1 MKNKQVILT
10 AKGDYTKYLVQ
21 TTEIE
26 APKKGE
32 VQIKILASGF
42 AWADVMMRFGMYPA
56 MPKFPFVQGY
66 DIVGEIIKVGE
77 GVSENYKGKR
87 VAAFLQWGGHSQY
100 INLPTEKL
108 IEISSSL
115 DPYQVECLP
124 LNYITAYQVLTRAAK
139 VKKNDTILVHGAAG
153 GVGTAIL
160 QLAKVMGIKV
170 YGTAS
175 TAKQNTI
182 RENGGYAIDYKTEDF
197 EKIIKEKEP
206 NGIDAVFDIGGKGTY
221 NKSGPL
227 LKKKG
232 AHILYGLIDTGNKM
246 AFLVHIIKLNFKNIF
261 TSKTGKFYSVK
272 GLYDKSFDEYKS
284 DFLQLVKLLENKEIN
299 PIVAK
304 VISLDEVS
312 VTHKEF
318 EAHQFIGKV
327 IVDPWK

>member
-1 MKNKQVILT
+1 MENKQVILT
-10 AKGDYTKYLVQ
+10 AKGDYTKYQVN

-32 VQIKILASGF
+32 VQIKVLASGF

-66 DIVGEIIKVGE
+66 DIVGEVIGVGE
-77 GVSENYKGKR
+77 GISEYYQGKR
-87 VAAFLQWGGHSQY
+87 VVAFLQWGGQCQY
-100 INLPTEKL
+100 INLPPERL
-108 IEISSSL
+108 IEIPSSL

-139 VKKNDTILVHGAAG
+139 VKENDTILVHGAAG

-160 QLAKVMGIKV
+160 QLARVMKIKV

-175 TAKQNTI
+175 TAKQDII
-182 RENGGYAIDYKTEDF
+182 RENGGFAIDYKTEDF
-197 EKIIKEKEP
+197 AKIIKQKEL

-221 NKSGPL
+221 NNSAPL

-232 AHILYGLIDTGNKM
+232 AHILYGLIDISNKM
-246 AFLVHIIKLNFKNIF
+246 AFLVHIVKLNFKNIF
-261 TSKTGKFYSVK
+261 TSQTGKFYSVK

-284 DFLQLVKLLENKEIN
+284 DLLYLVKLLENKEIN
-299 PIVAK
+299 PVIAK

-312 VTHKEF
+312 NAHKEF
-318 EAHQFIGKV
+318 EAHKFVGKV